1 MEQQKPR
8 HDLAEVKR
16 LVGAGLVIV
25 SGVALIGARALGMS
39 YNDIL
44 NTVLRLERGDFYKSM
59 TAYRD
64 HRLWQ
69 DVYRPQTSAGLIYL
83 KLTIEDGLVVLS
95 FKEL

>member
-16 LVGAGLVIV
+16 LVRTGRVIV
-25 SGVALIGARALGMS
+25 SGVALIGARTLGMS

-44 NTVLRLERGDFYKSM
+44 DTVLLLKRDDFYKSM
-59 TAYRD
+59 TAYRN

-69 DVYRPQTSAGLIYL
+69 DVYRPQTSAGPIYL
-83 KLTIEDGLVVLS
+83 KLTIEDGVVVLS